1 MIVIL
6 NSDALTETKQELIN
20 NQKEIKL
27 LMKNNVAE
35 VDKKDEFSDNVKEV
49 RYIFLVKY
57 SIIMNN

>member
-6 NSDALTETKQELIN
+6 NSDALTKTKQELIN

-49 RYIFLVKY
+49 RYIFLAKY
-57 SIIMNN
+57 SIIMNE